1 MLAHDLEHRT
11 VHLRTQEF
19 NGIHHPGILQEESRL
34 QRIMQRMQRTA
45 RLRLR
50 AHRRLQEQRL
60 PYQMQRMPHTLLQ
73 FGNGWKDER
82 GPGQLQNDC
91 NPSSQKISQDL
102 SVRSFHREGLSA
114 AFATNLQRGG
124 DRTSRTYPVGTVVL
138 DHIGHRLLRLQQH
151 ACFLIAPLRD
161 HDLRIVRSYLMV
173 VRNSI
178 LVLTGY
184 Q

>member
-1 MLAHDLEHRT
+1 
-11 VHLRTQEF
+11 
-19 NGIHHPGILQEESRL
+19 
-34 QRIMQRMQRTA
+34 MQRMQGTA

-50 AHRRLQEQRL
+50 THRRLQEQRS
-60 PYQMQRMPHTLLQ
+60 PHQMQRVPHTLLQ
-73 FGNGWKDER
+73 FRNGQKDER

-91 NPSSQKISQDL
+91 NPSSREIPQDL
-102 SVRSFHREGLSA
+102 PVRSFHRECLSA
-114 AFATNLQRGG
+114 AFAAYLQRGRY
-124 DRTSRTYPVGTVVL
+124 RTSRTYPVRAIVL
-138 DHIGHRLLRLQQH
+138 NDIGHRLLLLQQH

-161 HDLRIVRSYLMV
+161 HDRRIVRSYLMV

>member
-1 MLAHDLEHRT
+1 
-11 VHLRTQEF
+11 
-19 NGIHHPGILQEESRL
+19 
-34 QRIMQRMQRTA
+34 MQGTA

-50 AHRRLQEQRL
+50 AHRRLPEQQS
-60 PYQMQRMPHTLLQ
+60 PHQMQRVPHALLQ
-73 FGNGWKDER
+73 FRNGQKDER
-82 GPGQLQNDC
+82 GPGQLQANDDS
-91 NPSSQKISQDL
+91 PSREIPQDL
-102 SVRSFHREGLSA
+102 PVRSFHRESLSA
-114 AFATNLQRGG
+114 AFATDLQRGG
-124 DRTSRTYPVGTVVL
+124 DCASWTYPVRAIVL

-161 HDLRIVRSYLMV
+161 HNLRIVRSYLMV

>member
-1 MLAHDLEHRT
+1 
-11 VHLRTQEF
+11 
-19 NGIHHPGILQEESRL
+19 
-34 QRIMQRMQRTA
+34 MQRMQGTA

-50 AHRRLQEQRL
+50 THRRLPEQRS
-60 PYQMQRMPHTLLQ
+60 PHQMQRVPHALLQ
-73 FGNGWKDER
+73 FRNGQKDER
-82 GPGQLQNDC
+82 GPGQLQADDDS
-91 NPSSQKISQDL
+91 PSQEISQDL
-102 SVRSFHREGLSA
+102 PVRSFHCECLSA
-114 AFATNLQRGG
+114 AFAAYLQRG
-124 DRTSRTYPVGTVVL
+124 RYRASRTYPVRAIVL

>member
-1 MLAHDLEHRT
+1 
-11 VHLRTQEF
+11 
-19 NGIHHPGILQEESRL
+19 
-34 QRIMQRMQRTA
+34 MQRMQGTA

-50 AHRRLQEQRL
+50 AHRRLPEQRS
-60 PYQMQRMPHTLLQ
+60 PHQMQRVPHALLQ
-73 FGNGWKDER
+73 FRNGQKDER
-82 GPGQLQNDC
+82 GPGQLQNDY
-91 NPSSQKISQDL
+91 NPSSRKISQDL
-102 SVRSFHREGLSA
+102 PVRSFHCECLSA
-114 AFATNLQRGG
+114 AFAAYLQRG
-124 DRTSRTYPVGTVVL
+124 RYRASRTYPVRAIVL

-161 HDLRIVRSYLMV
+161 HDRRIVRSYLMV